1 MYPSYHSAGLM
12 NGQQKLQ
19 SDETTLAEI
28 LRNAG
33 WRTAAIVSNAIL
45 NRTIGLDQGFESYN
59 DRLPH
64 RESVRRKRERRASS
78 AVDETLA
85 KLDEFGDQRFFLW
98 LHLQDPH
105 GSYSPPA
112 TAPGLSRPED
122 EPPVGPMLPIGE
134 DNSGFRA
141 IPSYQAYEDERA
153 FGDYRDRYD
162 AEIRYLDSELSRL
175 FAYLDAH
182 KLLRHTLVVVT
193 ADHGE
198 AMGENDFYFAH
209 GHSVGLE
216 QVLVPL
222 FFVGDGVLSDQSV
235 TTPVSNMSIF
245 ATILNYLDQPIPDD
259 IQSQSLLATLSDGG
273 DVAPGPFFTESF
285 TQRGIVDAGY
295 YLHDDR
301 RPASDERFWRS
312 SPISGGYITPLGP
325 QIRRLGSSTGADSS
339 LPPSDLERRL
349 QVFSRSAEDA
359 LASFLTRAERPKASA
374 ELIKELRALGYT
386 R

>member
-1 MYPSYHSAGLM
+1 MSVWQIPWIALLLAFTSLFGCSTEKDSRSVLLITIDTLRADHLAGSGYSRPTSPSLDAFAKRGTGFEWAFSTCSYTVPSHASILVGMYPSFHSAGLM
-12 NGQQKLQ
+12 NGHQKLK

-45 NRTIGLDQGFESYN
+45 NSAIGLDQGFESYN

-64 RESVRRKRERRASS
+64 RELVRKIRERRASS
-78 AVDETLA
+78 AVDQTLA
-85 KLDEFGDQRFFLW
+85 KLVEFRDQRFFLW

-105 GSYSPPA
+105 GAYSPPT
-112 TAPGLSRPED
+112 TAPPLSRPED

-141 IPSYQAYEDERA
+141 IPSYQAYGDERA
-153 FGDYRDRYD
+153 FGDYRDRYA

-182 KLLRHTLVVVT
+182 ELLRHTLVVVT

-235 TTPVSNMSIF
+235 TTPVSNM
-245 ATILNYLDQPIPDD
+245 AHRKNK
-259 IQSQSLLATLSDGG
+259 
-273 DVAPGPFFTESF
+273 
-285 TQRGIVDAGY
+285 QRFP
-295 YLHDDR
+295 H
-301 RPASDERFWRS
+301 
-312 SPISGGYITPLGP
+312 
-325 QIRRLGSSTGADSS
+325 
-339 LPPSDLERRL
+339 
-349 QVFSRSAEDA
+349 
-359 LASFLTRAERPKASA
+359 
-374 ELIKELRALGYT
+374 LR
-386 R
+386 

>member
-1 MYPSYHSAGLM
+1 
-12 NGQQKLQ
+12 
-19 SDETTLAEI
+19 
-28 LRNAG
+28 
-33 WRTAAIVSNAIL
+33 
-45 NRTIGLDQGFESYN
+45 
-59 DRLPH
+59 
-64 RESVRRKRERRASS
+64 
-78 AVDETLA
+78 
-85 KLDEFGDQRFFLW
+85 
-98 LHLQDPH
+98 
-105 GSYSPPA
+105 
-112 TAPGLSRPED
+112 
-122 EPPVGPMLPIGE
+122 MLPIGE

-141 IPSYQAYEDERA
+141 IPSYQAYGDERA
-153 FGDYRDRYD
+153 FGDYRDRYA

-182 KLLRHTLVVVT
+182 ELLRHTLVVVT

-245 ATILNYLDQPIPDD
+245 ATILNYLDQPIPDN
-259 IQSQSLLATLSDGG
+259 IQSQSLLATLTDGG

-325 QIRRLGSSTGADSS
+325 QIRRLGSSTGTDSS

-349 QVFSRSAEDA
+349 QVFSRSAEDV
-359 LASFLTRAERPKASA
+359 LASFQTHAERPTPSA
-374 ELIKELRALGYT
+374 ELIKELRALGYA